1 MTSDARIA
9 ALEEK
14 LAFLERHVEQLD
26 QQVRELFDLA
36 GAQRQSLERLQESTQ
51 ASFSALD
58 RDSGDEQPPHWG
70 GRHG

>member
-1 MTSDARIA
+1 MTSDARIT

-14 LAFLERHVEQLD
+14 LAFLERHVEELD

-36 GAQRQSLERLQESTQ
+36 GAQRQSLKRLQDETQ
-51 ASFSALD
+51 ASFAALD
-58 RDSGDEQPPHWG
+58 RDAGDEPPPHWG